1 MTNIN
6 RVLKLPEVIQ
16 VTGLSRSTIY
26 LRMAEM
32 TFPAHI
38 KLGRRSVGWLEKDV
52 QEWLEQRINESRHEG
67 GEQ

>member
-16 VTGLSRSTIY
+16 ATGLSRSTIY
-26 LRMAEM
+26 LRMTEK
-32 TFPAHI
+32 TFPSHI
-38 KLGRRSVGWLEKDV
+38 KLGRRSVGWLEKEV
-52 QEWLEQRINESRHEG
+52 QEWLEQRINESRQEG